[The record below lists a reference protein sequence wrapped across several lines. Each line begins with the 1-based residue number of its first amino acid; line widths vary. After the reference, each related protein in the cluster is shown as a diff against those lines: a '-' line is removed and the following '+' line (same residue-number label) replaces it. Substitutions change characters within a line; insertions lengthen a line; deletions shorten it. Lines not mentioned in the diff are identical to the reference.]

1 MYKDL
6 SEETQET
13 IQNLIDKLDG
23 LEIEDFRDWVKEAF
37 TTIITATEDIFVSK
51 DLQIQE
57 PDIEE
62 MQEFQNL

>member
-51 DLQIQE
+51 DL
-57 PDIEE
+57 
-62 MQEFQNL
+62 